1 MCKDNIEIL
10 VSADNNYVMPT
21 GVMLTSL
28 YENNKGEHI
37 SIHLMTDKSFTDK
50 SKNSLRKIVE
60 SRGGSISFYKMD
72 DDLFRDFPLG
82 EDYQSAHI
90 TSMTTYYRLF
100 STEILPQTIDKIIY
114 LDGDIIVRDSLREL
128 WDTTIDGYPIA
139 GVPDTEN
146 CTVSH
151 YNRLR
156 YPQSL
161 GYFNAG
167 VLLINLKYW
176 RDHHIVN
183 EFLQV
188 VKDKRSILRCH
199 DQDILNLL
207 FRENKIVLPLKYN
220 MQNCFLFCRE
230 QVPLTWVFDEQIKEG
245 QQHPVIIHFSACPK
259 LWHSDS
265 HHPYKA
271 EFVYYRNMT
280 EWKNMREKHH
290 YRGRHR
296 LYWTLVNFAIWIG
309 WSAPSNNPDNFYVE
323 PDSFVHC
330 L

>member
-1 MCKDNIEIL
+1 MNDRIEIL
-10 VSADNNYVMPT
+10 VAADNNYVMPT

-28 YENNKGEHI
+28 YENSKGENI
-37 SIHLMTDKSFTDK
+37 SIHLMTDGSFTEK

-60 SRGGSISFYKMD
+60 SRGSTISFYIMD
-72 DDLFRDFPLG
+72 NDLFRDFPLG

-90 TSMTTYYRLF
+90 VSMATYYRLF
-100 STEILPQTIDKIIY
+100 AAEVLPQTINKILY

-128 WDTTIDGYPIA
+128 WDTNIDGFPIA

-161 GYFNAG
+161 GYFNCG

-176 RDHHIVN
+176 RDHHLVN
-183 EFLQV
+183 DFLQI
-188 VKDKRSILRCH
+188 VKEKRAILRCH

-207 FRENKIVLPLKYN
+207 FCKNKVVLPLKYN
-220 MQNCFLFCRE
+220 MENCFFFCRE
-230 QVPLTWVFDEQIKEG
+230 RVPLTWVFDEQIIEG
-245 QQHPVIIHFSACPK
+245 QQHPIIVHFSACPK
-259 LWHSDS
+259 LWNSDS
-265 HHPYKA
+265 RHPYKP

-280 EWKNMREKHH
+280 EWKKMREKRH

-296 LYWTLVNFAIWIG
+296 FYWALVNFAIWIG
-309 WSAPSNNPDNFYVE
+309 WSDPSNNPDNFYVKAE
-323 PDSFVHC
+323 NKY
-330 L
+330 

>member
-1 MCKDNIEIL
+1 MGKKIEIL

-28 YENNKGEHI
+28 FENNKENDVFV
-37 SIHLMTDKSFTDK
+37 HLMTDKGFTEK
-50 SKNSLRKIVE
+50 SKNSLRNIVE
-60 SRGGSISFYKMD
+60 SRGGSIFFYIMN

-82 EDYQSAHI
+82 ENYQSAHI
-90 TSMTTYYRLF
+90 VSMATYYRLYA
-100 STEILPQTIDKIIY
+100 SEVLPQTIDKIIY
-114 LDGDIIVRDSLREL
+114 LDGDIIIRDSLREL
-128 WDTTIDGYPIA
+128 WDTNIDEVPIA
-139 GVPDTEN
+139 GVPDTES

-176 RDHHIVN
+176 REHNVLKDFLRIVK
-183 EFLQV
+183 E
-188 VKDKRSILRCH
+188 KRSILRCH

-220 MQNCFLFCRE
+220 MQNSFLFCRE

-245 QQHPVIIHFSACPK
+245 QQHPIIVHYSTCPK
-259 LWHSDS
+259 MWHSDS
-265 HHPYKA
+265 HHPYKP
-271 EFVYYRNMT
+271 EFEYYRNKT
-280 EWKNMREKHH
+280 EWKNMREKRH

-296 LYWTLVNFAIWIG
+296 LYWALVNFAIWIG
-309 WSAPSNNPDNFYVE
+309 WSTPSNNPDNFYVKAE
-323 PDSFVHC
+323 TKYY
-330 L
+330 